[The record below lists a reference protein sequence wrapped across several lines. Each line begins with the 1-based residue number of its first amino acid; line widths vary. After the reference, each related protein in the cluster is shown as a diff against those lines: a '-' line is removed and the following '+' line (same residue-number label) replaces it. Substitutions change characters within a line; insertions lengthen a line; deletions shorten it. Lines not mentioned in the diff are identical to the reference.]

1 MTSVARSILV
11 MAGGTGGHI
20 FPGLAVAECLR
31 KQGWSV
37 SWMGN
42 PTGMEYRLVPA
53 KGFVFEGVQF
63 SGLRGKGMLTKLLM
77 PFRLVRAMMQSW
89 KILRRLR
96 PSVVLGMGGYITF
109 PGGLV
114 SYLMGRPL
122 VLHEANSVAGSAN
135 RVLARFADRV
145 LTGFPQTLEH
155 GQWVGNPIRES
166 FEALGDCKAR
176 YAMRQGPLHLLVVGG
191 SLGAA
196 ALNAVVPEALA
207 LLPEDQRPNVM
218 HQTGEQHLE
227 AVIKKYQQLGVRGEL
242 RSFIDDMATAY
253 AKADLVICRSGAMTV
268 SEISAAGVA
277 ACFVPFPH
285 AIDDH
290 QTANARFLSDAKAA
304 ILMPQTELDAAALAT
319 LILGLRREDLA
330 EMASKAQALA
340 KFRATEEVAS
350 ICAECAR

>member
-1 MTSVARSILV
+1 MTMATRSVLV

-31 KQGWSV
+31 NQGWTV
-37 SWMGN
+37 AWMGN

-53 KGFVFEGVQF
+53 KGFAFEGVKF
-63 SGLRGKGMLTKLLM
+63 SGLRGKGMLTKVLM
-77 PFRLVRAMMQSW
+77 PFRLARAMMQSW
-89 KILRRLR
+89 KILRRLK

-135 RVLARFADRV
+135 RVLARFATRV
-145 LTGFPQTLEH
+145 LTGFPKTLKEA
-155 GQWVGNPIRES
+155 QWVGNPIRES
-166 FEALGDCKAR
+166 FKRLSDCKTR
-176 YAMRQGPLHLLVVGG
+176 YGKRQGPLHLLIVGG

-196 ALNAVVPEALA
+196 ALNTVVPEALA
-207 LLPEDQRPNVM
+207 LLPADRRPNVL

-227 AVIKKYQQLGVRGEL
+227 TVTKTYQQLGVNGEL
-242 RSFIDDMATAY
+242 KPFIDDMAAAY
-253 AKADLVICRSGAMTV
+253 ANADLVICRAGAMTV

-277 ACFVPFPH
+277 ACFVPFPY

-304 ILMPQTELDAAALAT
+304 ILIPQSQLDGDSLAN
-319 LILGLRREDLA
+319 LVLGLRREDLS
-330 EMASKAQALA
+330 EMAVKAQALA
-340 KFRATEEVAS
+340 KFHATEEVAS
-350 ICAECAR
+350 ICEECAR

>member
-1 MTSVARSILV
+1 MTMVTRSVLV

-31 KQGWSV
+31 NQGWTV
-37 SWMGN
+37 AWMGN

-53 KGFVFEGVQF
+53 KGFAFEGVKF
-63 SGLRGKGMLTKLLM
+63 SGLRGKGMLTKVLM
-77 PFRLVRAMMQSW
+77 PFRLARAMMQSW
-89 KILRRLR
+89 KILRRLK

-135 RVLARFADRV
+135 RVLARFATRV
-145 LTGFPQTLEH
+145 LTGFPKTLKEA
-155 GQWVGNPIRES
+155 QWVGNPIRES
-166 FEALGDCKAR
+166 FESLSDCRAR
-176 YAMRQGPLHLLVVGG
+176 YGKRQGPLHLLIVGG

-196 ALNAVVPEALA
+196 ALNTVVPEALA
-207 LLPEDQRPNVM
+207 LLPADRRPNVL

-227 AVIKKYQQLGVRGEL
+227 TVTKTYQQLGVNGEL
-242 RSFIDDMATAY
+242 KPFIDDIAAAY
-253 AKADLVICRSGAMTV
+253 SNADLVICRAGAMTV

-277 ACFVPFPH
+277 ACFVPFPY

-304 ILMPQTELDAAALAT
+304 ILIPQSQLDADSLAN
-319 LILGLRREDLA
+319 LVLGLRREDLA
-330 EMASKAQALA
+330 EMAVKAQALA
-340 KFRATEEVAS
+340 KFHATEEVAS
-350 ICAECAR
+350 ICEECAR

>member
-1 MTSVARSILV
+1 MTLVTRSVLV

-20 FPGLAVAECLR
+20 FPGLAVAEYLR

-42 PTGMEYRLVPA
+42 PSGMEYRLVPA
-53 KGFVFEGVQF
+53 KGFTFEGVQF
-63 SGLRGKGMLTKLLM
+63 GGLRGKGMLTKLLM

-89 KILRRLR
+89 KILRRLK

-145 LTGFPQTLEH
+145 LTGFPHTLEH
-155 GQWVGNPIRES
+155 GQWVGNPIRGS
-166 FEALGDCKAR
+166 FEVLGDCKAR

-196 ALNAVVPEALA
+196 ALNTVVPEALA
-207 LLPEDQRPNVM
+207 LLPDVQRPNVM

-227 AVIKKYQQLGVRGEL
+227 AVNKKYQQLGVRGEL
-242 RSFIDDMATAY
+242 KPFIEDMAGAY
-253 AKADLVICRSGAMTV
+253 AKADLVICRAGAMTV

-277 ACFVPFPH
+277 ACFVPFPY

-304 ILMPQTELDAAALAT
+304 MLMSQTELDAATLAN
-319 LILGLRREDLA
+319 LILGLQREDLA
-330 EMASKAQALA
+330 EMAMKAQTLA

-350 ICAECAR
+350 ICEECAR

>member
-1 MTSVARSILV
+1 MTMAGRSILV

-42 PTGMEYRLVPA
+42 PSGMEYRLVPA
-53 KGFVFEGVQF
+53 KGFIFEGVQF
-63 SGLRGKGMLTKLLM
+63 GGLRGKGILTKLLM

-89 KILRRLR
+89 KILRRLK

-135 RVLARFADRV
+135 RVLARFATRV
-145 LTGFPQTLEH
+145 LTGFPHTLEH

-166 FEALGDCKAR
+166 VEGLGDCKTR

-207 LLPEDQRPNVM
+207 LLPADQRPNVM

-227 AVIKKYQQLGVRGEL
+227 AVTKKYQQLDVHAEL
-242 RSFIDDMATAY
+242 KPFIEDMAAAY
-253 AKADLVICRSGAMTV
+253 AHADLVICRAGAMTV

-277 ACFVPFPH
+277 ACFVPFPY

-304 ILMPQTELDAAALAT
+304 ILMPQAELDAAALAN

-330 EMASKAQALA
+330 EIAVKAQALA

-350 ICAECAR
+350 ICKECAR

>member
-1 MTSVARSILV
+1 MTMATRSVLV

-31 KQGWSV
+31 NQGWTV
-37 SWMGN
+37 AWMGN

-53 KGFVFEGVQF
+53 KGFAFEGVKF
-63 SGLRGKGMLTKLLM
+63 SGLRGKGMLTKVLM
-77 PFRLVRAMMQSW
+77 PFRLARAMMQSW
-89 KILRRLR
+89 KILRRLK

-135 RVLARFADRV
+135 RVLARFATRV
-145 LTGFPQTLEH
+145 LTGFPKTLKEA
-155 GQWVGNPIRES
+155 QWVGNPIRES
-166 FEALGDCKAR
+166 FERLSDCKAR
-176 YAMRQGPLHLLVVGG
+176 YSKRQGPLHLLIVGG

-196 ALNAVVPEALA
+196 ALNTVVPEALA
-207 LLPEDQRPNVM
+207 LLPADRRPNVL

-227 AVIKKYQQLGVRGEL
+227 TVTKTYQQLGVNGEL
-242 RSFIDDMATAY
+242 KPFIEDMATAY
-253 AKADLVICRSGAMTV
+253 ANADLVICRAGAMTV

-277 ACFVPFPH
+277 ACFVPFPY

-304 ILMPQTELDAAALAT
+304 ILIPQSQLDGDSLAN
-319 LILGLRREDLA
+319 LVLGLRREDLA
-330 EMASKAQALA
+330 EMAVKAQALA
-340 KFRATEEVAS
+340 KFHATEEVAS
-350 ICAECAR
+350 ICEECAR

>member
-1 MTSVARSILV
+1 MTMATRSVLV

-31 KQGWSV
+31 NQGWTV
-37 SWMGN
+37 AWMGN
-42 PTGMEYRLVPA
+42 PTGMEYRLVSA
-53 KGFVFEGVQF
+53 KGFAFEGVKF
-63 SGLRGKGMLTKLLM
+63 SGLRGKGMLTKVLM
-77 PFRLVRAMMQSW
+77 PFRLARAMMQSW
-89 KILRRLR
+89 KILRRLK

-135 RVLARFADRV
+135 RVLARFATRV
-145 LTGFPQTLEH
+145 LTGFPKTLKEA
-155 GQWVGNPIRES
+155 QWVGNPIRES
-166 FEALGDCKAR
+166 FESLSDCRAR
-176 YAMRQGPLHLLVVGG
+176 YGKRQGPLHLLIVGG

-196 ALNAVVPEALA
+196 ALNTVVPEALA
-207 LLPEDQRPNVM
+207 LLPADRRPNVL

-227 AVIKKYQQLGVRGEL
+227 AVTKTYQQLGVNGEL
-242 RSFIDDMATAY
+242 KPFIDDMAAAY
-253 AKADLVICRSGAMTV
+253 ANADLVICRAGAMTV

-277 ACFVPFPH
+277 ACFVPFPY

-304 ILMPQTELDAAALAT
+304 ILIPQSQLDADSLAN
-319 LILGLRREDLA
+319 LVLGLRREDLA
-330 EMASKAQALA
+330 EMAVKAQALA
-340 KFRATEEVAS
+340 KFHATEEVAS
-350 ICAECAR
+350 ICEECAR

>member
-1 MTSVARSILV
+1 MTIATRSILL

-31 KQGWSV
+31 KRGWSV

-42 PTGMEYRLVPA
+42 PSGMEHRLVPA
-53 KGFVFEGVQF
+53 KGFAFESVHFG
-63 SGLRGKGMLTKLLM
+63 GLRGKGILTKLLM

-89 KILRRLR
+89 KILRRLK

-135 RVLARFADRV
+135 RVLARFASRV

-155 GQWVGNPIRES
+155 SQWIGNPIRES
-166 FEALGDCKAR
+166 FEELGDCKAR
-176 YAMRQGPLHLLVVGG
+176 YATRQGPLRLLVVGG

-196 ALNAVVPEALA
+196 ALNTVVPEALA
-207 LLPEDQRPNVM
+207 RLPVDQRPKVI

-227 AVIKKYQQLGVRGEL
+227 AVARNYQQLGIVAEL
-242 RSFIDDMATAY
+242 KPFIDDMATAY
-253 AKADLVICRSGAMTV
+253 ANTDVVICRAGAMTV

-290 QTANARFLSDAKAA
+290 QTANARFLSDVRAA
-304 ILMPQTELDAAALAT
+304 MLIPQTQLDAAALAN
-319 LILGLRREDLA
+319 LILGLRREELA
-330 EMASKAQALA
+330 EMAMKAQALA
-340 KFRATEEVAS
+340 KFHATEEVAS
-350 ICAECAR
+350 ICEECAR

>member
-1 MTSVARSILV
+1 MTLVTRSVLV

-20 FPGLAVAECLR
+20 FPGLAVAEYLR

-42 PTGMEYRLVPA
+42 PSGMEYRLVPA
-53 KGFVFEGVQF
+53 KGFTFEGVQF
-63 SGLRGKGMLTKLLM
+63 GGLRGKGMLTKLLM

-89 KILRRLR
+89 KILRRLK

-145 LTGFPQTLEH
+145 LTGFPHTLEH
-155 GQWVGNPIRES
+155 GQWVGNPIRGG
-166 FEALGDCKAR
+166 FEVLGDCKAR

-196 ALNAVVPEALA
+196 ALNTVVPEALA
-207 LLPEDQRPNVM
+207 LLPDDQRPNVM

-227 AVIKKYQQLGVRGEL
+227 AVTEKYQQLGVRGEL
-242 RSFIDDMATAY
+242 KPFIEDMAGAY
-253 AKADLVICRSGAMTV
+253 AKADLVICRAGAMTV

-277 ACFVPFPH
+277 ACFVPFPY

-304 ILMPQTELDAAALAT
+304 MLMSQTELDAATLAN
-319 LILGLRREDLA
+319 LILGLQREDLA
-330 EMASKAQALA
+330 EMAMKAQALA

-350 ICAECAR
+350 ICEECAR

>member
-1 MTSVARSILV
+1 MTMVTRSVLV

-31 KQGWSV
+31 NQGWTV
-37 SWMGN
+37 AWMGN

-53 KGFVFEGVQF
+53 KGFAFEGVKF
-63 SGLRGKGMLTKLLM
+63 SGLRGKGMLTKVLM
-77 PFRLVRAMMQSW
+77 PFRLARAMMQSW
-89 KILRRLR
+89 KILRRLK

-135 RVLARFADRV
+135 RVLARFATRV
-145 LTGFPQTLEH
+145 LTGFPKTLKEA
-155 GQWVGNPIRES
+155 QWVGNPIRES
-166 FEALGDCKAR
+166 FESLSDCRAR
-176 YAMRQGPLHLLVVGG
+176 YGKRQGPLHLLIVGG

-196 ALNAVVPEALA
+196 ALNTVVPEALA
-207 LLPEDQRPNVM
+207 LLPADRRPNVL

-227 AVIKKYQQLGVRGEL
+227 AVTKTYQQLGVNGEL
-242 RSFIDDMATAY
+242 KPFIDDMAAAY
-253 AKADLVICRSGAMTV
+253 ANADLVICRAGAMTV

-277 ACFVPFPH
+277 ACFVPFPY

-304 ILMPQTELDAAALAT
+304 ILIPQSQLDADSLAN
-319 LILGLRREDLA
+319 LVLGLRREDLA
-330 EMASKAQALA
+330 EMAVKAQALA
-340 KFRATEEVAS
+340 KFHATEEVAS
-350 ICAECAR
+350 ICEECAR

>member
-1 MTSVARSILV
+1 MTMAGRSILV

-42 PTGMEYRLVPA
+42 PSGMEYRLVPA
-53 KGFVFEGVQF
+53 KGFIFESVQF
-63 SGLRGKGMLTKLLM
+63 GGLRGKGILTKLLM

-89 KILRRLR
+89 KILRRLK

-135 RVLARFADRV
+135 RVLARFATRV
-145 LTGFPQTLEH
+145 LTGFPHTLEH

-166 FEALGDCKAR
+166 VEGLVDCKTR
-176 YAMRQGPLHLLVVGG
+176 YAIRQGPLHLLVVGG

-207 LLPEDQRPNVM
+207 LLPANQRPNVM

-227 AVIKKYQQLGVRGEL
+227 AVTKKYQQLDVHAEL
-242 RSFIDDMATAY
+242 KPFIEDMAAAY
-253 AKADLVICRSGAMTV
+253 AHADLVICRAGAMTV

-304 ILMPQTELDAAALAT
+304 ILMPQAELDAAALAN

-330 EMASKAQALA
+330 EMAVKAQALA

-350 ICAECAR
+350 ICKECAR

>member
-1 MTSVARSILV
+1 MTLVTRSVLV

-20 FPGLAVAECLR
+20 FPGLAVAEYLR

-42 PTGMEYRLVPA
+42 PSGMEYRLVPA
-53 KGFVFEGVQF
+53 KGFTFEGVQF
-63 SGLRGKGMLTKLLM
+63 GGLRGKGMLTKLLM

-89 KILRRLR
+89 KILRRLK

-145 LTGFPQTLEH
+145 LTGFPHTLEH
-155 GQWVGNPIRES
+155 GQWVGNPIRGS
-166 FEALGDCKAR
+166 FEVLGDCRAR

-196 ALNAVVPEALA
+196 ALNTVVPEALA
-207 LLPEDQRPNVM
+207 LLPDDQRPNVM

-227 AVIKKYQQLGVRGEL
+227 AVNKKYQQLGVRGEL
-242 RSFIDDMATAY
+242 KPFIEDMAGAY
-253 AKADLVICRSGAMTV
+253 AKADLVICRAGAMTV

-277 ACFVPFPH
+277 ACFVPFPY

-304 ILMPQTELDAAALAT
+304 MLMSQTELDAATLAS
-319 LILGLRREDLA
+319 LILGLQREDLA
-330 EMASKAQALA
+330 EMAMKAQALA

-350 ICAECAR
+350 ICEECAR

>member
-1 MTSVARSILV
+1 MTLVTRSVLV

-20 FPGLAVAECLR
+20 FPGLAVAEYLR

-42 PTGMEYRLVPA
+42 PSGMEYRLVPA
-53 KGFVFEGVQF
+53 KGFTFEGVQF
-63 SGLRGKGMLTKLLM
+63 GGLRGKGMLTKLLM

-89 KILRRLR
+89 KILRRLK

-145 LTGFPQTLEH
+145 LTGFPHTLEH
-155 GQWVGNPIRES
+155 GQWVGNPIRGS
-166 FEALGDCKAR
+166 FEVLGDCKAR

-196 ALNAVVPEALA
+196 ALNTVVPEALA
-207 LLPEDQRPNVM
+207 LLPDDQRPNVM

-227 AVIKKYQQLGVRGEL
+227 AVNKKYQQLGVRGEL
-242 RSFIDDMATAY
+242 KPFIEDMAGAY
-253 AKADLVICRSGAMTV
+253 AKADLVICRAGAMTV

-277 ACFVPFPH
+277 ACFVPFPY

-304 ILMPQTELDAAALAT
+304 MLMSQTELDAATLAN
-319 LILGLRREDLA
+319 LILGLQREDLA
-330 EMASKAQALA
+330 EMAMKAQALA

-350 ICAECAR
+350 ICEECAR

>member
-1 MTSVARSILV
+1 MTMVTRSVLV

-31 KQGWSV
+31 NQGWTV
-37 SWMGN
+37 AWMGN

-53 KGFVFEGVQF
+53 KGFAFEGVKF
-63 SGLRGKGMLTKLLM
+63 SGLRGKGMLTKVLM
-77 PFRLVRAMMQSW
+77 PFRLARAMMQSW
-89 KILRRLR
+89 KILRRLK

-135 RVLARFADRV
+135 RVLARFATRV
-145 LTGFPQTLEH
+145 LTGFPKTLKEA
-155 GQWVGNPIRES
+155 QWVGNPIRES
-166 FEALGDCKAR
+166 FESLSDCRAR
-176 YAMRQGPLHLLVVGG
+176 YGKRQGPLHLLIVGG

-196 ALNAVVPEALA
+196 ALNTVVPEALA
-207 LLPEDQRPNVM
+207 LLPADRRPNVL

-227 AVIKKYQQLGVRGEL
+227 TVTKTYQQLGVNGEL
-242 RSFIDDMATAY
+242 KPFIDDMAAAY
-253 AKADLVICRSGAMTV
+253 ANADLVICRAGAMTV

-277 ACFVPFPH
+277 ACFVPFPY

-304 ILMPQTELDAAALAT
+304 ILIPQSQLDGDSLAN
-319 LILGLRREDLA
+319 LVLGLRREDLA
-330 EMASKAQALA
+330 EMAVKAQALA
-340 KFRATEEVAS
+340 KFHATEEVAS
-350 ICAECAR
+350 ICEECAR

>member
-1 MTSVARSILV
+1 MTMAGRSILV

-42 PTGMEYRLVPA
+42 PSGMEYRLVPA
-53 KGFVFEGVQF
+53 KGFIFEDVQF
-63 SGLRGKGMLTKLLM
+63 GGLRGKGILTKLLM

-89 KILRRLR
+89 KILRRLK

-135 RVLARFADRV
+135 RVLARFATRV
-145 LTGFPQTLEH
+145 LTGFPRTLEH

-166 FEALGDCKAR
+166 VEGLGDCKTR

-207 LLPEDQRPNVM
+207 LLPADQRPNVM

-227 AVIKKYQQLGVRGEL
+227 AVTKKYQQLDVHAEL
-242 RSFIDDMATAY
+242 KPFIEDMAAAY
-253 AKADLVICRSGAMTV
+253 AHADLVICRAGAMTV

-277 ACFVPFPH
+277 ACFVPFPY

-304 ILMPQTELDAAALAT
+304 ILMPQAELDAAALAN

-330 EMASKAQALA
+330 EIAVKAQVLA

-350 ICAECAR
+350 ICKECAR

>member
-1 MTSVARSILV
+1 MTMVTRSVLV

-31 KQGWSV
+31 NQGWTV
-37 SWMGN
+37 AWMGN

-53 KGFVFEGVQF
+53 KGFAFEGVKF
-63 SGLRGKGMLTKLLM
+63 SGLRGKGMLTKVLM
-77 PFRLVRAMMQSW
+77 PFRLARAMMQSW
-89 KILRRLR
+89 KILRRLK

-135 RVLARFADRV
+135 RVLARFATRV
-145 LTGFPQTLEH
+145 LTGFPKTLKEA
-155 GQWVGNPIRES
+155 QWVGNPIRES
-166 FEALGDCKAR
+166 FESLSDCRAR
-176 YAMRQGPLHLLVVGG
+176 YGKRQGPLHLLIVGG

-196 ALNAVVPEALA
+196 ALNTVVPEALA
-207 LLPEDQRPNVM
+207 LLPADRRPNVL

-227 AVIKKYQQLGVRGEL
+227 TVTKTYQQLGVNGEL
-242 RSFIDDMATAY
+242 KPFIDDIAAAY
-253 AKADLVICRSGAMTV
+253 ANADLVICRAGAMTV

-277 ACFVPFPH
+277 ACFVPFPY

-304 ILMPQTELDAAALAT
+304 ILIPQSQLDADSLAN
-319 LILGLRREDLA
+319 LVLGLRREDLA
-330 EMASKAQALA
+330 EMAVKAQALA
-340 KFRATEEVAS
+340 KFHATEEVAS
-350 ICAECAR
+350 ICEECAR

>member
-1 MTSVARSILV
+1 MTMATRSVLV

-31 KQGWSV
+31 NQGWTV
-37 SWMGN
+37 AWMGN

-53 KGFVFEGVQF
+53 KGFAFEGVKF
-63 SGLRGKGMLTKLLM
+63 SGLRGKGMLTKVLM
-77 PFRLVRAMMQSW
+77 PFRLARAMMQSW
-89 KILRRLR
+89 KILRRLK

-135 RVLARFADRV
+135 RVLARFATRV
-145 LTGFPQTLEH
+145 LTGFPKTLKEA
-155 GQWVGNPIRES
+155 QWVGNPIRES
-166 FEALGDCKAR
+166 FERLSDCKAR
-176 YAMRQGPLHLLVVGG
+176 YSKRQGPLHLLIVGG

-196 ALNAVVPEALA
+196 ALNTVVPEALA
-207 LLPEDQRPNVM
+207 LLPADRRPNVL

-227 AVIKKYQQLGVRGEL
+227 TVTKTYQQLGVNGEL
-242 RSFIDDMATAY
+242 KPFIDDMAAAY
-253 AKADLVICRSGAMTV
+253 ANADLVICRAGAMTV

-277 ACFVPFPH
+277 ACFVPFPY

-304 ILMPQTELDAAALAT
+304 ILIPQSQLDGDSLAN
-319 LILGLRREDLA
+319 LVLGLRREDLA
-330 EMASKAQALA
+330 EMAVKAQALA
-340 KFRATEEVAS
+340 KFHATEEVAS
-350 ICAECAR
+350 ICEECAR

>member
-1 MTSVARSILV
+1 MTLVTRSVLV

-20 FPGLAVAECLR
+20 LPGLAVAEYLR

-42 PTGMEYRLVPA
+42 PSGMEYRLVPA
-53 KGFVFEGVQF
+53 KGFTFEGVQF
-63 SGLRGKGMLTKLLM
+63 GGLRGKGMLTKLLM

-89 KILRRLR
+89 KILRRLK

-145 LTGFPQTLEH
+145 LTGFPHTLEH
-155 GQWVGNPIRES
+155 GQWVGNPIRGS
-166 FEALGDCKAR
+166 FEVLGDCKAR

-196 ALNAVVPEALA
+196 ALNTVVPEALA
-207 LLPEDQRPNVM
+207 LLPDDQRPNVM

-227 AVIKKYQQLGVRGEL
+227 AVNKKYQQLGVRGEL
-242 RSFIDDMATAY
+242 KPFIEDMAGAY
-253 AKADLVICRSGAMTV
+253 AKADLVICRAGAMTV

-277 ACFVPFPH
+277 ACFVPFPY

-304 ILMPQTELDAAALAT
+304 MLMSQTELDAATLAN
-319 LILGLRREDLA
+319 LILGLQREDLA
-330 EMASKAQALA
+330 EMAMKAQALA

-350 ICAECAR
+350 ICEECAR

>member
-1 MTSVARSILV
+1 MTMVTRSVLV

-31 KQGWSV
+31 NQGWTV
-37 SWMGN
+37 AWMGN

-53 KGFVFEGVQF
+53 KGFAFEGVKF
-63 SGLRGKGMLTKLLM
+63 SGLRGKGMLTKVLM
-77 PFRLVRAMMQSW
+77 PFRLARAMMQSW
-89 KILRRLR
+89 KILRRLK

-135 RVLARFADRV
+135 RVLARFATRV
-145 LTGFPQTLEH
+145 LTGFPKTLKEA
-155 GQWVGNPIRES
+155 QWVGNPIRES
-166 FEALGDCKAR
+166 FESLSDCRAR
-176 YAMRQGPLHLLVVGG
+176 YGKRQGPLHLLIVGG

-196 ALNAVVPEALA
+196 ALNTVVPEALA
-207 LLPEDQRPNVM
+207 LLPADRRPNVL

-227 AVIKKYQQLGVRGEL
+227 SVTKTYQQLGVNGEL
-242 RSFIDDMATAY
+242 KPFIDDMAAAY
-253 AKADLVICRSGAMTV
+253 ANADLVICRAGAMTV

-277 ACFVPFPH
+277 ACFVPFPY

-304 ILMPQTELDAAALAT
+304 ILIPQSQLDADSLAN
-319 LILGLRREDLA
+319 LVLGLRREDLA
-330 EMASKAQALA
+330 EMAVKAQALA
-340 KFRATEEVAS
+340 KFHATEEVAS
-350 ICAECAR
+350 ICEECAR

>member
-1 MTSVARSILV
+1 MTMVTRSVLV

-31 KQGWSV
+31 NQGWTV
-37 SWMGN
+37 AWMGN

-53 KGFVFEGVQF
+53 KGFAFEGVKF
-63 SGLRGKGMLTKLLM
+63 SGLRGKGMLTKVLM
-77 PFRLVRAMMQSW
+77 PFRLARAMMQSW
-89 KILRRLR
+89 KILRRLK

-135 RVLARFADRV
+135 RVLARFATRV
-145 LTGFPQTLEH
+145 LTGFPKTLKEA
-155 GQWVGNPIRES
+155 QWVGNPIRES
-166 FEALGDCKAR
+166 FESLSDCRAR
-176 YAMRQGPLHLLVVGG
+176 YGKRQGPLHLLIVGG

-196 ALNAVVPEALA
+196 ALNTVVPEALA
-207 LLPEDQRPNVM
+207 LLPADRRPNVL

-227 AVIKKYQQLGVRGEL
+227 AVTKTYQQLGVNGEL
-242 RSFIDDMATAY
+242 KPFIDDIAAAY
-253 AKADLVICRSGAMTV
+253 ANADLVICRAGAMTV

-277 ACFVPFPH
+277 ACFVPFPY

-304 ILMPQTELDAAALAT
+304 ILIPQSQLDADSLAN
-319 LILGLRREDLA
+319 LVLGLRREDLA
-330 EMASKAQALA
+330 EMAVKAQALA
-340 KFRATEEVAS
+340 KFHATEEVAS
-350 ICAECAR
+350 ICEECAR

>member
-1 MTSVARSILV
+1 MTLVTRSVLV

-20 FPGLAVAECLR
+20 FPGLAVAEYLR

-42 PTGMEYRLVPA
+42 PSGMEYRLVPA
-53 KGFVFEGVQF
+53 KGFTFEGVQF
-63 SGLRGKGMLTKLLM
+63 GGLRGKGMLTKLLM

-89 KILRRLR
+89 KILRRLK

-145 LTGFPQTLEH
+145 LTGFPHTLEH
-155 GQWVGNPIRES
+155 GQWVGNPIRGS
-166 FEALGDCKAR
+166 FEVLGDCKAR

-196 ALNAVVPEALA
+196 ALNTVVPEALA
-207 LLPEDQRPNVM
+207 LLPDVQRPNVM

-227 AVIKKYQQLGVRGEL
+227 AVNKKYQQLGVRGEL
-242 RSFIDDMATAY
+242 KPFIEDMAGAY
-253 AKADLVICRSGAMTV
+253 AKADLVICRAGAMTV

-277 ACFVPFPH
+277 ACFVPFPY

-304 ILMPQTELDAAALAT
+304 MLMSQTELDAATLAN
-319 LILGLRREDLA
+319 LILGLQREDLA
-330 EMASKAQALA
+330 EMAMKAQALA

-350 ICAECAR
+350 ICEECAR

>member
-1 MTSVARSILV
+1 MTSAARSILV

-31 KQGWSV
+31 RQGWSV

-42 PTGMEYRLVPA
+42 PSGMEYRLVPA
-53 KGFVFEGVQF
+53 KGFVFEVVQF
-63 SGLRGKGMLTKLLM
+63 GGLRGKGILTKLLM
-77 PFRLVRAMMQSW
+77 PFRLARAMMQSW
-89 KILRRLR
+89 KILRRLK

-135 RVLARFADRV
+135 RVLARFAARV
-145 LTGFPQTLEH
+145 LTGFPHTLEH

-166 FEALGDCKAR
+166 FEVLGDCRSR
-176 YAMRQGPLHLLVVGG
+176 YATRQGPLHLLVVGG

-207 LLPEDQRPNVM
+207 LLPDDQRPNVM

-227 AVIKKYQQLGVRGEL
+227 AVTKKYQQLGVSGEL
-242 RSFIDDMATAY
+242 KPFIEDMASAY
-253 AKADLVICRSGAMTV
+253 ANADLVICRAGAMTV

-304 ILMPQTELDAAALAT
+304 MLIPQTQLDAAALDC
-319 LILGLRREDLA
+319 G
-330 EMASKAQALA
+330 
-340 KFRATEEVAS
+340 
-350 ICAECAR
+350 ARI

>member
-1 MTSVARSILV
+1 
-11 MAGGTGGHI
+11 
-20 FPGLAVAECLR
+20 
-31 KQGWSV
+31 
-37 SWMGN
+37 
-42 PTGMEYRLVPA
+42 MEYRLVPA

-63 SGLRGKGMLTKLLM
+63 GGLRGKGALTKLLM

-89 KILRRLR
+89 KILRRLK

-135 RVLARFADRV
+135 RVLARFATRV
-145 LTGFPQTLEH
+145 LTGFPHTLEH

-166 FEALGDCKAR
+166 FEVLGDCKAR

-207 LLPEDQRPNVM
+207 LLPDDQRPNVM

-227 AVIKKYQQLGVRGEL
+227 AVTKKYQQLGVRGEL
-242 RSFIDDMATAY
+242 KPFIEDMAGAY
-253 AKADLVICRSGAMTV
+253 AKADLVICRAGAMTV
-268 SEISAAGVA
+268 SEISAAGVT

-290 QTANARFLSDAKAA
+290 QTANARFLSDANAA
-304 ILMPQTELDAAALAT
+304 ILMPQTGLDAAALAA
-319 LILGLRREDLA
+319 LILGLRRQDLA
-330 EMASKAQALA
+330 EMAMKAQALA

-350 ICAECAR
+350 ICEECAR

>member
-1 MTSVARSILV
+1 MTMVTRSVLV

-31 KQGWSV
+31 NQGWTV
-37 SWMGN
+37 AWMGN

-53 KGFVFEGVQF
+53 KGFAFEGVKF
-63 SGLRGKGMLTKLLM
+63 SGLRGKGMLTKVLM
-77 PFRLVRAMMQSW
+77 PFRLARAMMQSW
-89 KILRRLR
+89 KILRRLK

-135 RVLARFADRV
+135 RVLARFATRV
-145 LTGFPQTLEH
+145 LTGFPKTLKEA
-155 GQWVGNPIRES
+155 QWVGNPIRES
-166 FEALGDCKAR
+166 FESLSDCRAR
-176 YAMRQGPLHLLVVGG
+176 YGKRQGPLHLLIVGG

-196 ALNAVVPEALA
+196 ALNTVVPEALA
-207 LLPEDQRPNVM
+207 LLPADRRPNVL

-227 AVIKKYQQLGVRGEL
+227 TVTKTYQQLGVNGEL
-242 RSFIDDMATAY
+242 KPFIDDMAAAY
-253 AKADLVICRSGAMTV
+253 ANADLVICRAGAMTV

-277 ACFVPFPH
+277 ACFVPFPY

-304 ILMPQTELDAAALAT
+304 ILIPQSQLDADSLAN
-319 LILGLRREDLA
+319 LVLGLRREDLA
-330 EMASKAQALA
+330 EMAVKAQALA
-340 KFRATEEVAS
+340 KFHATEEVAS
-350 ICAECAR
+350 ICEECAR

>member
-1 MTSVARSILV
+1 MTMATRSVLV

-31 KQGWSV
+31 NQGWTV
-37 SWMGN
+37 AWMGN

-53 KGFVFEGVQF
+53 KGFAFEGVKF
-63 SGLRGKGMLTKLLM
+63 SGLRGKGMLTKVLM
-77 PFRLVRAMMQSW
+77 PFRLARAMMQSW
-89 KILRRLR
+89 NILRRLK

-135 RVLARFADRV
+135 RVLARFATRV
-145 LTGFPQTLEH
+145 LTGFPKTLKEA
-155 GQWVGNPIRES
+155 QWVGNPIRES
-166 FEALGDCKAR
+166 FESLSDCRAR
-176 YAMRQGPLHLLVVGG
+176 YGKRQGPLHLLIVGG

-196 ALNAVVPEALA
+196 ALNTVVPEALA
-207 LLPEDQRPNVM
+207 LLPADRRPNVL

-227 AVIKKYQQLGVRGEL
+227 VVTKTYQQLGVNAEL
-242 RSFIDDMATAY
+242 KPFIEDMAAAY
-253 AKADLVICRSGAMTV
+253 ANADLVICRAGAMTV

-277 ACFVPFPH
+277 ACFVPFPY

-304 ILMPQTELDAAALAT
+304 ILIPQSQLDADSLAN
-319 LILGLRREDLA
+319 LVLGLRREDLA
-330 EMASKAQALA
+330 EMAIKAQALA
-340 KFRATEEVAS
+340 KFHATKEVAS
-350 ICAECAR
+350 ICEECAR

>member
-1 MTSVARSILV
+1 MTLVTRSVLV

-20 FPGLAVAECLR
+20 FPGLAVAEYLR

-42 PTGMEYRLVPA
+42 PSGMEYRLVPA
-53 KGFVFEGVQF
+53 KGFTFEGVQF
-63 SGLRGKGMLTKLLM
+63 GGLRGKGMLTKLLM

-89 KILRRLR
+89 KILRRLK

-145 LTGFPQTLEH
+145 LTGFPHTLEH
-155 GQWVGNPIRES
+155 GQWVGNPIRGS
-166 FEALGDCKAR
+166 FEVLGDCKAR

-196 ALNAVVPEALA
+196 ALNTVVPEALA
-207 LLPEDQRPNVM
+207 LLPDDQRPNVM

-227 AVIKKYQQLGVRGEL
+227 AVNKKYQQLGVRGEL
-242 RSFIDDMATAY
+242 KPFIEDMAGAY
-253 AKADLVICRSGAMTV
+253 AKADLVICRAGAMTV

-277 ACFVPFPH
+277 ACFVPFPY

-304 ILMPQTELDAAALAT
+304 MLMSQTELDAATLAN
-319 LILGLRREDLA
+319 LIQGLKREDLA
-330 EMASKAQALA
+330 EMAMKAQALA

-350 ICAECAR
+350 ICEECAR

>member
-1 MTSVARSILV
+1 

-31 KQGWSV
+31 NQGWTV
-37 SWMGN
+37 AWMGN

-53 KGFVFEGVQF
+53 KGFAFEGVKF
-63 SGLRGKGMLTKLLM
+63 SGLRGKGMLTKVLM
-77 PFRLVRAMMQSW
+77 PFRLARAMMQSW
-89 KILRRLR
+89 KILRRLK

-135 RVLARFADRV
+135 RVLARFATRV
-145 LTGFPQTLEH
+145 LTGFPKTLKEA
-155 GQWVGNPIRES
+155 QWVGNPIRES
-166 FEALGDCKAR
+166 FESLSDCRAR
-176 YAMRQGPLHLLVVGG
+176 YGKRQGPLHLLIVGG

-196 ALNAVVPEALA
+196 ALNTVVPEALA
-207 LLPEDQRPNVM
+207 LLPADRRPNVL

-227 AVIKKYQQLGVRGEL
+227 AVTKTYQQLGVNGEL
-242 RSFIDDMATAY
+242 KPFIDDIAAAY
-253 AKADLVICRSGAMTV
+253 ANADLVICRAGAMTV

-277 ACFVPFPH
+277 ACFVPFPY

-304 ILMPQTELDAAALAT
+304 ILIPQSQLDADSLAN
-319 LILGLRREDLA
+319 LVLGLRREDLA
-330 EMASKAQALA
+330 EMAVKAQALA
-340 KFRATEEVAS
+340 KFHATEEVAS
-350 ICAECAR
+350 ICEECAR

>member
-1 MTSVARSILV
+1 
-11 MAGGTGGHI
+11 
-20 FPGLAVAECLR
+20 
-31 KQGWSV
+31 
-37 SWMGN
+37 
-42 PTGMEYRLVPA
+42 MEYRLVPA
-53 KGFVFEGVQF
+53 KGFVFEVVQF
-63 SGLRGKGMLTKLLM
+63 GGLRGKGILTKLLM
-77 PFRLVRAMMQSW
+77 PFRLARAMMQSW
-89 KILRRLR
+89 KILRRLK

-135 RVLARFADRV
+135 RVLARFAARV
-145 LTGFPQTLEH
+145 LTGFPHTLEH

-166 FEALGDCKAR
+166 FEVLGDCRSR
-176 YAMRQGPLHLLVVGG
+176 YATRQGPLHLLVVGG

-207 LLPEDQRPNVM
+207 LLPDDQRPNVM

-227 AVIKKYQQLGVRGEL
+227 AVTKKYQQLGVSGEL
-242 RSFIDDMATAY
+242 KPFIEDMASAY
-253 AKADLVICRSGAMTV
+253 ANADLVICRAGAMTV

-304 ILMPQTELDAAALAT
+304 MLIPQTQLDAAALDC
-319 LILGLRREDLA
+319 G
-330 EMASKAQALA
+330 
-340 KFRATEEVAS
+340 
-350 ICAECAR
+350 ARI

>member
-1 MTSVARSILV
+1 MTMVTRSVLV

-31 KQGWSV
+31 NQGWTV
-37 SWMGN
+37 AWMGN

-53 KGFVFEGVQF
+53 KGFAFEGVKF
-63 SGLRGKGMLTKLLM
+63 SGLRGKGMLTKVLM
-77 PFRLVRAMMQSW
+77 PFRLARAMMQSW
-89 KILRRLR
+89 KILRRLK

-135 RVLARFADRV
+135 RVLARFATRV
-145 LTGFPQTLEH
+145 LTGFPKTLKEA
-155 GQWVGNPIRES
+155 QWVGNPIRES
-166 FEALGDCKAR
+166 FERLSDCKTR
-176 YAMRQGPLHLLVVGG
+176 YGNRQGPLHLLIVGG

-196 ALNAVVPEALA
+196 ALNIVVPEALA
-207 LLPEDQRPNVM
+207 LLPADRRPNVL

-227 AVIKKYQQLGVRGEL
+227 TVTKTYQQLGVNGEL
-242 RSFIDDMATAY
+242 KPFIDDMAAAY
-253 AKADLVICRSGAMTV
+253 ANADLVICRAGAMTV

-277 ACFVPFPH
+277 ACFVPFPY

-304 ILMPQTELDAAALAT
+304 ILIPQSQLDGDSLAN
-319 LILGLRREDLA
+319 LVLGLRREDLA
-330 EMASKAQALA
+330 EMAVKAQALA
-340 KFRATEEVAS
+340 KFHATEEVAS
-350 ICAECAR
+350 ICEECAR

>member
-1 MTSVARSILV
+1 MTLVARTVLV

-20 FPGLAVAECLR
+20 FPGLAVAEYLR
-31 KQGWSV
+31 KEGWSV

-42 PTGMEYRLVPA
+42 PSGMEYRLVPA
-53 KGFVFEGVQF
+53 KGFTFEDVQF
-63 SGLRGKGMLTKLLM
+63 GGLRGKGMLTKLLM

-89 KILRRLR
+89 KILRRLK

-135 RVLARFADRV
+135 RVLAKFATKV
-145 LTGFPQTLEH
+145 LTGFPQTLER
-155 GQWVGNPIRES
+155 GEWVGNPIRES
-166 FEALGDCKAR
+166 FEALGDCRER
-176 YAMRQGPLHLLVVGG
+176 YANRQGPLQLLIVGG

-196 ALNAVVPEALA
+196 ALNTVVPEALA
-207 LLPEDQRPNVM
+207 LLPADRRPRVT

-227 AVIKKYQQLGVRGEL
+227 AVTRHYQQLDICAEL
-242 RSFIDDMATAY
+242 KPFIEDMAAAY
-253 AKADLVICRSGAMTV
+253 ANADLVICRAGAMTV

-277 ACFVPFPH
+277 ACFVPFPY

-290 QTANARFLSDAKAA
+290 QTANARFLSGAMAA
-304 ILMPQTELDAAALAT
+304 MLIPQSQLNATALAN
-319 LILGLRREDLA
+319 LILSLRREELA
-330 EMASKAQALA
+330 EMAKKAQALA
-340 KFRATEEVAS
+340 KLRATEVVAS
-350 ICAECAR
+350 ICEECAR

>member
-1 MTSVARSILV
+1 MTMVTRSVLV

-31 KQGWSV
+31 NQGWTV
-37 SWMGN
+37 AWMGN

-53 KGFVFEGVQF
+53 KGFAFEGVKF
-63 SGLRGKGMLTKLLM
+63 SGLRGKGMLTKVLM
-77 PFRLVRAMMQSW
+77 PFRLARAMMQSW
-89 KILRRLR
+89 KILRRLK

-135 RVLARFADRV
+135 RVLARFATRV
-145 LTGFPQTLEH
+145 LTGFPKTLKEA
-155 GQWVGNPIRES
+155 QWVGNPIRES
-166 FEALGDCKAR
+166 FERLSDCKTR
-176 YAMRQGPLHLLVVGG
+176 YGKRQGPLHLLIVGG

-196 ALNAVVPEALA
+196 ALNIVVPEALA
-207 LLPEDQRPNVM
+207 LLPADRRPNVL

-227 AVIKKYQQLGVRGEL
+227 TVTKTYQQLGVNGEL
-242 RSFIDDMATAY
+242 KPFIDDMAAAY
-253 AKADLVICRSGAMTV
+253 ANADLVICRAGAMTV

-277 ACFVPFPH
+277 ACFVPFPY

-304 ILMPQTELDAAALAT
+304 ILIPQSQLDGDSLAN
-319 LILGLRREDLA
+319 LVLGLRREDLA
-330 EMASKAQALA
+330 EMAVKAQALA
-340 KFRATEEVAS
+340 KFHATEEVAS
-350 ICAECAR
+350 ICEECAR

>member
-1 MTSVARSILV
+1 MTLVTRSVLV

-20 FPGLAVAECLR
+20 FPGLAVAEYLR

-42 PTGMEYRLVPA
+42 PSGMEYRLVPA
-53 KGFVFEGVQF
+53 KGFTFEGVQF
-63 SGLRGKGMLTKLLM
+63 GGLRGKGMLTKLLM

-89 KILRRLR
+89 KILRRLK

-145 LTGFPQTLEH
+145 LTGFPHTLEH
-155 GQWVGNPIRES
+155 GQWVGNPIRGS
-166 FEALGDCKAR
+166 FEVLGDCKAR

-196 ALNAVVPEALA
+196 ALNTVVPEALA
-207 LLPEDQRPNVM
+207 LLPDDQRPNVM
-218 HQTGEQHLE
+218 HQTGEQHLK
-227 AVIKKYQQLGVRGEL
+227 AVTEKYHQLGVRGEL
-242 RSFIDDMATAY
+242 KPFIEDMAGAY
-253 AKADLVICRSGAMTV
+253 AKADLVICRAGAMTV
-268 SEISAAGVA
+268 AEISAAGVA
-277 ACFVPFPH
+277 ACFVPFPY

-304 ILMPQTELDAAALAT
+304 MLMSQTELDAATLAN
-319 LILGLRREDLA
+319 LILGLQREDLA
-330 EMASKAQALA
+330 EMAMKAQALA

-350 ICAECAR
+350 ICEECAR

>member
-1 MTSVARSILV
+1 MTMAARSVLV

-42 PTGMEYRLVPA
+42 PSGMEYRLVPE
-53 KGFVFEGVQF
+53 KGFFFEGVQF
-63 SGLRGKGMLTKLLM
+63 GGLRGKGMLTKMLM
-77 PFRLVRAMMQSW
+77 PFRLARAMMQSW
-89 KILRRLR
+89 KILRRLK

-135 RVLARFADRV
+135 RVLARFATRV
-145 LTGFPQTLEH
+145 LTGFPQTLKH
-155 GQWVGNPIRES
+155 AQWVGNPIRES
-166 FEALGDCKAR
+166 FEVLGDCKAR
-176 YAMRQGPLHLLVVGG
+176 YATRQGSLHLLIVGG

-196 ALNAVVPEALA
+196 ALNTVVPEALA
-207 LLPEDQRPNVM
+207 LLPKDQRPNVM

-227 AVIKKYQQLGVRGEL
+227 AVTKKYQQLGIRGEL
-242 RSFIDDMATAY
+242 KPFIEDMAAAY
-253 AKADLVICRSGAMTV
+253 ANADLVICRAGAMTV

-304 ILMPQTELDAAALAT
+304 MLIPQAELDAAALAN
-319 LILGLRREDLA
+319 LILGLRREALA
-330 EMASKAQALA
+330 EMAVKAQALA

-350 ICAECAR
+350 ICEECAR

>member
-1 MTSVARSILV
+1 MTMATRSVLV

-31 KQGWSV
+31 NQGWTV
-37 SWMGN
+37 AWMGN

-53 KGFVFEGVQF
+53 KGFAFEGVKF
-63 SGLRGKGMLTKLLM
+63 SGLRGKGMLTKVLM
-77 PFRLVRAMMQSW
+77 PFRLARAMMQSW
-89 KILRRLR
+89 KILRRLK

-135 RVLARFADRV
+135 RVLARFATRV
-145 LTGFPQTLEH
+145 LTGFPKTLKEA
-155 GQWVGNPIRES
+155 QWVGNPIRES
-166 FEALGDCKAR
+166 FESLSDCRAR
-176 YAMRQGPLHLLVVGG
+176 YGKRQGPLHLLIVGG

-196 ALNAVVPEALA
+196 ALNTVVPEALA
-207 LLPEDQRPNVM
+207 LLPADRRPNVL

-227 AVIKKYQQLGVRGEL
+227 AVTKTYQQLGVNGEL
-242 RSFIDDMATAY
+242 KPFIDDMAAAY
-253 AKADLVICRSGAMTV
+253 ANADLVICRAGAMTV

-277 ACFVPFPH
+277 ACFVPFPY

-304 ILMPQTELDAAALAT
+304 ILIPQSQLDGDSLAN
-319 LILGLRREDLA
+319 LVLGLRREDLA
-330 EMASKAQALA
+330 EMAVKAQALA
-340 KFRATEEVAS
+340 KFHATEEVAS
-350 ICAECAR
+350 ICEECAR